1 MKRVLRAVLIGR
13 RREREKGWGGW
24 RIPRVADIGAVFDAA
39 PVGGEVMAR
48 AGEIARAGD
57 GGGHCL
63 SVMAESN
70 VVG

>member
-1 MKRVLRAVLIGR
+1 
-13 RREREKGWGGW
+13 
-24 RIPRVADIGAVFDAA
+24 VFDAA